1 MTITGPH
8 SPEVLLARALDR
20 FGTAP
25 DDVGAVARW
34 LRAAAADVDLPDT
47 APGDRVVLAGNAD
60 GPGLYLAHFV
70 GELATDV
77 HGHGT
82 WGGGLLLDGTDR
94 YERWRPVGPGTA
106 RLAEVRA
113 LGPGDVLAF
122 GPPPHDVHRQRADS
136 GGARELLLLGSDP
149 RSRDRVTFEPDPADP
164 AAAVVDH
171 IDRADLHGLLAH
183 YAPGAVVAADVPQ
196 WRLRVTGRAAIAQ
209 ALASEFDVPG
219 RRLAW
224 LRRTDTADGVLVE
237 TEVRFAADGGEGL
250 WRDAH
255 VLTLDGSTITAHSV
269 WCTGHWDP
277 ATVARY
283 AAQAPDTPVGAP

>member
-1 MTITGPH
+1 VNAY
-8 SPEVLLARALDR
+8 EALLARAVDR
-20 FGTAP
+20 FGAVP
-25 DDVGAVARW
+25 ADVTTVGSW
-34 LRAAAADVDLPDT
+34 LREAAADVDLPDT
-47 APGDRVVLAGNAD
+47 APGDRVLLGEHAG
-60 GPGLYLAHFV
+60 GPVLYLSHFA
-70 GELATDV
+70 GDLPTDV

-82 WGGGLLLDGTDR
+82 WGVGLLLDGADR
-94 YERWRPVGPGTA
+94 YERWRVTGAGTA

-122 GPPPHDVHRQRADS
+122 GPPPHDVHRQRAEA
-136 GGARELLLLGSDP
+136 GGARELLLFGSDP
-149 RSRDRVTFEPDPADP
+149 RARERVTFRPDPAD
-164 AAAVVDH
+164 AAGPVVDH
-171 IDRADLHGLLAH
+171 IDRADLPGLLEH
-183 YAPGAVVAADVPQ
+183 YAPDAVLEADVPQ
-196 WRLRVTGRAAIAQ
+196 WRFRVTGRD
-209 ALASEFDVPG
+209 ALAEALAGEFGVPG

-255 VLTLDGSTITAHSV
+255 VLTLDGSTITAHAV

-283 AAQAPDTPVGAP
+283 AAQGALVGAP